1 MNEAAQKIPKFSQ
14 NQIIL
19 AFWALISAI
28 FVIRAFSTA
37 AIMPLIGD
45 SDDAM
50 RLVVVQD
57 FLAGQGWFDKIQYR
71 LNTPYGAPIHWS
83 RLVDLP
89 IAGLI
94 LIFQPFFGEFAVTLA
109 AWIWPLILLLAL
121 LYLSVKITVYLV
133 GPAGLLPGLVLP
145 ILSAAILVEFAP
157 GRVDH
162 HSVQIILVMALIYA
176 SMRAWTDKNWAIL
189 AGAIAAT
196 SLAIGMETLP
206 QIVVVVSVFGLFYVF
221 DPQKGAA
228 ARLFGLAFAGFAL
241 LNLALSLPIDQ
252 WSEAAC
258 DAISIVHTGAAIGVA
273 LVFLTST
280 LLPLKTWYFRML
292 TSGILGVV
300 MVGALLVIFPQC
312 AGGPYGEIDP
322 WLAQNWLSQVIEA
335 KPLWYSLEA
344 LPAYTIGIIIP
355 PLAALIILG
364 FYILR
369 SNTDKKAEWLVLGLF
384 LVAGILVVA
393 AQIRGARLVAG
404 MVAPVAAWTILIA
417 REKYLNSRSL
427 LSIFGLVGS
436 WLIFAGLAIAML
448 AGFLLPTGGDE
459 TPSAATNSPPNSPA
473 NKVLTRNDCLQPDA
487 FADLASLP
495 ASRIM
500 APIDL
505 GAHLLLFTPHSVVGA
520 PYHRNESGIIDS
532 FDFFNLPID
541 DARAILV
548 DREISLVVICKFL
561 PEMKGLADAADDSFV
576 RLGPNEELPIWLRD
590 ISLPGSIFDIYE
602 VKPPAEV
609 L

>member
-1 MNEAAQKIPKFSQ
+1 MSEAPQKMPKFSQ
-14 NQIIL
+14 AHIIL
-19 AFWALISAI
+19 AFWVLISAI
-28 FVIRAFSTA
+28 FVIRTFSTA
-37 AIMPLIGD
+37 SIMPLIGD

-83 RLVDLP
+83 RFVDLP

-94 LIFQPFFGEFAVTLA
+94 LIFQPFFGDFAVTLA

-121 LYLSVKITVYLV
+121 LYLSVKITVFLV

-145 ILSAAILVEFAP
+145 VLSAAILVEFAP

-162 HSVQIILVMALIYA
+162 HSVQIIFVMALIYA
-176 SMRAWTDKNWAIL
+176 SMRAWTNKNWAIL

-206 QIVVVVSVFGLFYVF
+206 QIVVVVAVFGLFYVF
-221 DPQKGAA
+221 DPQKGAT

-241 LNLALSLPIDQ
+241 LNLALALPFDQ
-252 WSEAAC
+252 WRGAAC
-258 DAISIVHTGAAIGVA
+258 DALSIVHVGAAFGVA
-273 LVFLTST
+273 LVFLIST

-292 TSGILGVV
+292 VSGFLGIA
-300 MVGALLVIFPQC
+300 MVGTLLMIFPQC

-335 KPLWYSLEA
+335 KPFWYSLEA

-355 PLAALIILG
+355 PLAALIILTI
-364 FYILR
+364 FILR
-369 SNTDKKAEWLVLGLF
+369 SNSEKKAEWLILGFF
-384 LVAGILVVA
+384 LIAGILVVA

-427 LSIFGLVGS
+427 LSVFGLVGS

-448 AGFLLPTGGDE
+448 AGFLLPKGGDE
-459 TPSAATNSPPNSPA
+459 TAIATANAIPA
-473 NKVLTRNDCLQPDA
+473 NRGLTRNDCLQPDA
-487 FADLASLP
+487 FVDLASLP
-495 ASRIM
+495 ATKIM

-541 DARAILV
+541 DARDILV
-548 DREISLVVICKFL
+548 EREISLVVICKFL
-561 PEMKGLADAADDSFV
+561 PEMKGLSDAAEDSFV
-576 RLGPNEELPIWLRD
+576 RLGPNEELPDWLRN

-602 VKPPAEV
+602 VQTPAEA

>member
-1 MNEAAQKIPKFSQ
+1 MSEAAQKIPKFSQ
-14 NQIIL
+14 TQIIL

-28 FVIRAFSTA
+28 FIIRAFSTA
-37 AIMPLIGD
+37 AIIPLVGD

-162 HSVQIILVMALIYA
+162 HSVQIIFVMALIYA
-176 SMRAWTDKNWAIL
+176 SMRAWTNKNWAIL
-189 AGAIAAT
+189 AGGIAAT

-221 DPQKGAA
+221 DPQKGVT
-228 ARLFGLAFAGFAL
+228 ARLFGLAFAGFTL
-241 LNLALSLPIDQ
+241 LNLALSLPFDQ
-252 WSEAAC
+252 WGEAAC
-258 DAISIVHTGAAIGVA
+258 DAISIVHIGAAIGVA
-273 LVFLTST
+273 LVFLICTR
-280 LLPLKTWYFRML
+280 LPLKTWYFRML
-292 TSGILGVV
+292 VSGILGIA
-300 MVGALLVIFPQC
+300 MVGTLLVIFPQC

-369 SNTDKKAEWLVLGLF
+369 SKTEKKAEWLVLGLF

-448 AGFLLPTGGDE
+448 AGFLLPKGSDE
-459 TPSAATNSPPNSPA
+459 APIATA
-473 NKVLTRNDCLQPDA
+473 NTIASNRSLTRNDCLQPDA
-487 FADLASLP
+487 FVDLASLP

-532 FDFFNLPID
+532 FDFFNMPIN

-561 PEMKGLADAADDSFV
+561 PEMKGLADADEDSFV
-576 RLGPNEELPIWLRD
+576 RLGPNEELPDWLRD

-602 VKPPAEV
+602 VQAPAEA